1 MRLLDERTVIAPI
14 RKMAKGCG
22 DLRLAVAFWGL
33 DASKTLRL
41 SGAKSGRIICNLESG
56 ACNPAEIRKLRAS
69 KKFKI
74 KTHAQLHAKIY
85 WSPDSV
91 VVGSSNAS
99 ANGLVVDAAVAKGW
113 REANILFDGEE
124 EVRRTGERFN
134 FLWKQARPITKK
146 LMEEAELKWNSRIRA
161 TKVLSVKSN
170 TLFDAFD
177 EDRSIFRDEQ
187 IFLAI
192 YDGYISR
199 EASAEQKKW
208 RAKKKTERFEDGLL
222 VRSNTL
228 TTYEDWHKMPAGAW
242 LLDCSLINSKKP
254 TFRGIFRVWEGGVL
268 ELSESDVQF
277 AYRTPAIMIG
287 ARSFKLS
294 SDEKRSI
301 EKNAA
306 RLILAARRRRNGLLE
321 LGALVRM
328 CRG

>member
-1 MRLLDERTVIAPI
+1 MLV
-14 RKMAKGCG
+14 MQG
-22 DLRLAVAFWGL
+22 
-33 DASKTLRL
+33 
-41 SGAKSGRIICNLESG
+41 
-56 ACNPAEIRKLRAS
+56 
-69 KKFKI
+69 I
-74 KTHAQLHAKIY
+74 K
-85 WSPDSV
+85 
-91 VVGSSNAS
+91 
-99 ANGLVVDAAVAKGW
+99 
-113 REANILFDGEE
+113 REALSAWLLKLPPPASIPSLGNHARFAL
-124 EVRRTGERFN
+124 EVRRAGERFN
-134 FLWKQARPITKK
+134 SLWKEARTISKK
-146 LMEEAELKWNSRIRA
+146 LMEEAELKWRSRIRA

-222 VRSNTL
+222 VKSNTL
-228 TTYEDWHKMPAGAW
+228 TTYEDWHKMPPGAW
-242 LLDCSLINSKKP
+242 LLDCSFINSKKP

-277 AYRTPAIMIG
+277 AYRTRSILIG

-294 SDEKRSI
+294 SDQKRSI

-306 RLILAARRRRNGLLE
+306 RLILAARRRPNGLLE

-328 CRG
+328 CRS